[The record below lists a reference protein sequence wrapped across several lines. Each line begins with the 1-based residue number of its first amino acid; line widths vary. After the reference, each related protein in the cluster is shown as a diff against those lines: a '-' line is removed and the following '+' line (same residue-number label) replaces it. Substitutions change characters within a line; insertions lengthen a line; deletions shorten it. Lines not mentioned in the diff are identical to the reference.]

1 MLFIFSGYDSCTV
14 NKRGVA
20 VRCRSRIERYIKFY
34 FLHYSK
40 VFIMADL
47 LDSILGSMEKPPVID
62 AEKKKAR
69 GEFDSRVNVM
79 VIAVS
84 NFGFTQYSLILML

>member
-1 MLFIFSGYDSCTV
+1 
-14 NKRGVA
+14 
-20 VRCRSRIERYIKFY
+20 
-34 FLHYSK
+34 
-40 VFIMADL
+40 MADL